1 MDLENLKKQAEE
13 GFEAAKDKVG
23 DVVEAVKD
31 KVGDVVEAVNNR
43 GQIQLDLP
51 SVIRSIIARI
61 HADHISHLKFETIS
75 FH

>member
-31 KVGDVVEAVNNR
+31 KAEDAKDKAEDAVDAAKDE
-43 GQIQLDLP
+43 LD
-51 SVIRSIIARI
+51 
-61 HADHISHLKFETIS
+61 K
-75 FH
+75 